1 MGSFLLLLRLRVTKT
16 LLPTSSLCNWS
27 IKHCTAAFSGNA
39 PWEVHIEI
47 PLPGVP
53 HRRRGMFLWIL
64 PDKKRNCRDIES
76 LRSSLN
82 TQLKLQRRKDAE
94 YVETR
99 TSGTSKSRFA
109 PLAGAQEP
117 VRTSPLCWWPM
128 RKYQASAFS
137 RCSELSDSQSC
148 AAKIKATRNQ
158 AKYIRRHAAYQTAAL
173 ATATQTLCSFRL
185 AKAQKVCRDDLSTLV
200 RQKKR
205 KSGLLSEHQTE
216 HPTTHTHPPPQLQ
229 TDLMRIYFR
238 VDGSKTSPQSPV
250 AGWQS
255 LHWDLREWCR
265 LALFGGGKF
274 HTSFC

>member
-109 PLAGAQEP
+109 PLAGAHKP
-117 VRTSPLCWWPM
+117 VRSSPSCWWPCGNI
-128 RKYQASAFS
+128 KHLHSV
-137 RCSELSDSQSC
+137 
-148 AAKIKATRNQ
+148 AAVNSATRNLVLL
-158 AKYIRRHAAYQTAAL
+158 KLKPLVIKLNIRRHAAYQTAAL
-173 ATATQTLCSFRL
+173 ARTTQTLCSFRL
-185 AKAQKVCRDDLSTLV
+185 DKAQKVCRDDDLSTLV

-216 HPTTHTHPPPQLQ
+216 HPTTHTPRPNSKLTLWESILELMAVRQAPRVLLQ
-229 TDLMRIYFR
+229 DDR
-238 VDGSKTSPQSPV
+238 VYAETLENDV
-250 AGWQS
+250 
-255 LHWDLREWCR
+255 D
-265 LALFGGGKF
+265 
-274 HTSFC
+274 